1 MNQKRIFI
9 TGTNT
14 DVGKTF
20 IAKNIL
26 SLLVKRNKS
35 VSIFKPIET
44 GCTETSGYLQPSD
57 SSIFYKI
64 LKKNIELDL
73 INPYRF
79 KPAISPNRAIQLAR
93 KKVYISNFIKKAKL
107 HSQFDYLIIE
117 GAGGLCSPL
126 ALDGL
131 NVDFAKKMKLNCV
144 LIAKD
149 ELGVINNV
157 LLSINTLKKY
167 NCCLK
172 AIVLNRMCKTQP
184 KGMNNLEELKC
195 YTKIPIIQVLKNN
208 LKEKDLK
215 RLSKISLGC

>member
-1 MNQKRIFI
+1 MR
-9 TGTNT
+9 
-14 DVGKTF
+14 
-20 IAKNIL
+20 
-26 SLLVKRNKS
+26 
-35 VSIFKPIET
+35 
-44 GCTETSGYLQPSD
+44 
-57 SSIFYKI
+57 
-64 LKKNIELDL
+64 
-73 INPYRF
+73 
-79 KPAISPNRAIQLAR
+79 
-93 KKVYISNFIKKAKL
+93 
-107 HSQFDYLIIE
+107 
-117 GAGGLCSPL
+117 
-126 ALDGL
+126 
-131 NVDFAKKMKLNCV
+131 LNCV

-172 AIVLNRMCKTQP
+172 AIVLNRMCTTQP

>member
-26 SLLVKRNKS
+26 SFLMKRNKS

-64 LKKNIELDL
+64 LKKNIGLDL

-93 KKVYISNFIKKAKL
+93 KKVYISNFINK
-107 HSQFDYLIIE
+107 
-117 GAGGLCSPL
+117 
-126 ALDGL
+126 
-131 NVDFAKKMKLNCV
+131 
-144 LIAKD
+144 
-149 ELGVINNV
+149 
-157 LLSINTLKKY
+157 SIF
-167 NCCLK
+167 
-172 AIVLNRMCKTQP
+172 
-184 KGMNNLEELKC
+184 E
-195 YTKIPIIQVLKNN
+195 
-208 LKEKDLK
+208 
-215 RLSKISLGC
+215 